1 MTGDVVHI
9 VRTGAANLASV
20 CAALERAGVDPVVTD
35 DAGTIE
41 SSPRV
46 ILPGVGA
53 FGPAIAHLRDRR
65 IDRAIIARVESD
77 RPLLAVCLGM
87 QLLLEASEEA
97 PEAVGLGAARGT
109 ARRYPDD
116 PSVRVPQI
124 GWNRVTPR
132 DGFTAAEAGW
142 AYFANSYR
150 LMDLPEGWSVAT
162 ADYAGAFVAAM
173 QRSPRV
179 VACQFHPELSGA
191 WGARLIRAWLGN
203 AGVEGVAA

>member
-1 MTGDVVHI
+1 VTTDIVHI

-20 CAALERAGVDPVVTD
+20 CAALERAGVQPVVTD
-35 DAGTIE
+35 DPATIE

-53 FGPAIAHLRDRR
+53 FGPAMRHLRQRG
-65 IDRAIIARVESD
+65 IDRAVRRRIESD
-77 RPLLAVCLGM
+77 QPVLAVCLGL
-87 QLLLEASEEA
+87 QLLLESSEEA
-97 PEAVGLGAARGT
+97 PGVDGMAIARGA

-116 PSVRVPQI
+116 RGLRVPQI

-132 DGFTAAEAGW
+132 DGFTAAVEGW

-150 LMDLPEGWSVAT
+150 LIEPPPGWTIAT
-162 ADYAGAFVAAM
+162 ADYAGEFVAAM
-173 QRSPRV
+173 QKSPRV

-191 WGARLIRAWLGN
+191 WGASLVANWLGV
-203 AGVEGVAA
+203 AGVRA